1 MTNASD
7 NMVDTTE
14 YSNGRV
20 LSLLRPYA
28 TRLSTVLFLLIILA
42 GTNMALPFAIKLL
55 IDDVFVK
62 SDTAT
67 DSSRWTL
74 LFMILGGLIVIYA
87 VRNLLFFTSRMQSLR
102 VSEDLCFS
110 LRKRLFEHLQQMNM
124 KFYHSNQP
132 GRVGA
137 RVMDDTFKIQSFIQE
152 KLPILM
158 LNLVTFQILVVIL
171 CVVNLPLALTSMVVL
186 PLQFLTYRFFRL
198 SIKRSHSEAQENLA
212 TAYANIVEKFLG
224 MEVVKGFIAE
234 SRESATFD
242 RAIDASRKSQ
252 IRSQRFHFAQK
263 VTADLMV
270 GLGTVL
276 LLGYGAYEVIRGR
289 MSSGEFMMF
298 FGYVGMLYPSVLALI
313 SGAGHLSKATASI
326 DRIFDMLD
334 VPLTDQGVI
343 AREDAKFTIH
353 DGAIAFDHVS
363 FAFENSEPLLREITF
378 SIRAGE
384 HVAVTGPSGSGKST
398 MLSLLPRLQAIQAGR
413 ILVDDHDITQ
423 IPLRS
428 LRAGIA
434 TAFQEVFLFHTSV
447 IENLRYANP
456 QADKETIFEV
466 CRMTG
471 ADEVIARLPNGF
483 ETKIGEYGGELS
495 RGEKQRITL
504 SRALLKDAPI
514 LILDEATASIDSASA
529 KLIIERIVEKFP
541 EKTIIMVTHD
551 INLLTLAERTI
562 AMEDG
567 RIVFDGKSTAFVD
580 QFAATASNH
589 RSSPTVDFSIG
600 ANKLRDGSQ
609 TEQQDDVSIPTL
621 KVDRE
626 EAEKAMQAWDET
638 RRFRTSSKETPLES
652 KE

>member
-1 MTNASD
+1 MTTVSGKTI
-7 NMVDTTE
+7 DTAD
-14 YSNGRV
+14 YSSGRV

-28 TRLSTVLFLLIILA
+28 TRLSAVLLLLILLA

-55 IDDVFVK
+55 IDDVFEK
-62 SDTAT
+62 SGVAT
-67 DSSRWTL
+67 ESSHWTL

-152 KLPILM
+152 KLPIFM

-186 PLQFLTYRFFRL
+186 PLQFLTYRYFRL
-198 SIKRSHSEAQENLA
+198 SIKQSHSEAQENLA

-224 MEVVKGFIAE
+224 MEVVKGFSAE

-263 VTADLMV
+263 VTADLLV

-276 LLGYGAYEVIRGR
+276 LLGYGAFEVIRGR
-289 MSSGEFMMF
+289 MTSGEFMMF

-334 VPLTDQGVI
+334 VPLTDEGVI
-343 AREDAKFTIH
+343 SKDAANFTIYK
-353 DGAIAFDHVS
+353 GAITFDHVS
-363 FAFENSEPLLREITF
+363 FAFDGAEPLLRDISF
-378 SIRAGE
+378 SIQAGE

-398 MLSLLPRLQAIQAGR
+398 MLSLLPRLQSILSGT
-413 ILVDDHDITQ
+413 ILVDRYDITH
-423 IPLRS
+423 IPLQA

-434 TAFQEVFLFHTSV
+434 TAFQEVFLFHTTV

-456 QADKETIFEV
+456 KADMKKIIEV
-466 CRMTG
+466 CQMTG
-471 ADEVIARLPNGF
+471 ADEVIERLPKGF
-483 ETKIGEYGGELS
+483 NTQIGEYGGELS

-504 SRALLKDAPI
+504 ARALLKDAPI

-529 KLIIERIVEKFP
+529 KLIIERIVQQFP

-562 AMEDG
+562 AMENG
-567 RIVFDGKSTAFVD
+567 RIVFDGRSIDFIRD
-580 QFAATASNH
+580 YAATTSNNH
-589 RSSPTVDFSIG
+589 GSPTADFSISVRKSCDTP
-600 ANKLRDGSQ
+600 ATKPHDS
-609 TEQQDDVSIPTL
+609 SSAPTL

-626 EAEKAMQAWDET
+626 EAEKAMQAWDDS
-638 RRFRTSSKETPLES
+638 RRFRTSGRETPLES
-652 KE
+652 KD